1 MKFKVSSNQL
11 QEMLNIA
18 NFYDKAKE
26 KNIFSGV
33 VIVDLI
39 TFISYMIFP
48 FGLFF
53 QGDFHMILGVLFG
66 VYFGLSNKKKH
77 QPEVKFGLVIG
88 FIGALLAAISL
99 TMFKWVS
106 FTISQGF
113 STKALLFFFSFF
125 VIEAVIIGL
134 AVGVLLGIYFR
145 RKGRKINLQGKIDEK
160 FYKSLEEN

>member
-1 MKFKVSSNQL
+1 
-11 QEMLNIA
+11 MLNIA

-53 QGDFHMILGVLFG
+53 YGDFHMILGVLFG

-77 QPEVKFGLVIG
+77 QLEVKLGLVIG
-88 FIGALLAAISL
+88 FIGALLAGISL
-99 TMFKWVS
+99 TMFEWVS
-106 FTISQGF
+106 FTISQGLSIMAF
-113 STKALLFFFSFF
+113 LFFFSVF

-134 AVGVLLGIYFR
+134 AVGVLLGLYFR
-145 RKGRKINLQGKIDEK
+145 RKRRRINLQGKIDEE
-160 FYKSLEEN
+160 FYKSLEEK

>member
-1 MKFKVSSNQL
+1 
-11 QEMLNIA
+11 MLKIV

-53 QGDFHMILGVLFG
+53 VGDFHIILGVLFG
-66 VYFGLSNKKKH
+66 VYFGLSNKKRH
-77 QPEVKFGLVIG
+77 QLEVKLGLVIG

-99 TMFKWVS
+99 TMFEWVS
-106 FTISQGF
+106 FTISKGF
-113 STKALLFFFSFF
+113 STMAFLFLFSVF

-145 RKGRKINLQGKIDEK
+145 RKRRRINLQGKIDEE
-160 FYKSLEEN
+160 FYKSLEEK